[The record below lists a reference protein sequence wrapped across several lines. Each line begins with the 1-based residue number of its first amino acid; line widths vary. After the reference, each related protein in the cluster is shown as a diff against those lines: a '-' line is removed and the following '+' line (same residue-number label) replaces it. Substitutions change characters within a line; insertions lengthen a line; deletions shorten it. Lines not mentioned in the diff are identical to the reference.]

1 MSRFLIARIRC
12 ISPNIS
18 THAPAVPGVSQNY
31 TKFRVP
37 ELDTN
42 LQKKI
47 PGIIDERC
55 FAMRDIWLRAVDV
68 ERVYSSIFGLPAPK
82 TLHEA

>member
-1 MSRFLIARIRC
+1 
-12 ISPNIS
+12 
-18 THAPAVPGVSQNY
+18 
-31 TKFRVP
+31 
-37 ELDTN
+37 LDTN